1 MWLHISVV
9 SAGFTFRDSARS
21 ENRWSPSALV
31 QVESEQGSFATP
43 APLAGNSPET
53 AGNVGDYSVMQ
64 PTPRP
69 APFMGTFCRGGACQ
83 YRVQLPTDEP
93 LPSPWPF
100 PTAFPPGVVYP
111 QNQRE
116 FCRGLSCPPEQGWPA
131 DFASTEGV
139 LNCAHLYFD
148 VADSAG
154 EAASLGSKGHPFSLD
169 KLRQITV
176 SWCEKRVGFGNAGDC
191 PGLAD
196 VFVMAMVGS
205 ADKPSIGSVE
215 DVCKGFFVFNDLM
228 QQAAIDLKLLQETLP
243 KPIHNAALLAGLRKR
258 FGADRGTS
266 IGPSS
271 QRGVAFRQ
279 WYQHRLG
286 HVGRGPLPAAELP
299 VEPLAELPPAALDVM
314 KGVFRIRE
322 VVSFEQKDAAGGPP
336 KQGAADQYHYQL
348 HPEYKQNAPCN
359 HNVQSASVVYKI
371 ADGNPNVYPP
381 IPPAEIS
388 GPLMEHCTSQ
398 FAEVMLGA
406 PATGEQV
413 ITMVKEWCSWQGA
426 VTDWLN
432 QAAGMGRPDWDVR
445 TCLNMGDLVSFALR
459 YKLQDEVSSSDVCS
473 HLFLSLGAMT
483 TVKKLIK
490 DAWNAQ
496 GERGAA
502 VVSVIDN
509 SGADAAMQK
518 ALKAAEAYSKKVYEK
533 LNNQK
538 AAYDDVMSI
547 KMDQSAFSSFH
558 NTVES
563 IPELPR
569 SSQFG
574 LA

>member
-1 MWLHISVV
+1 VY
-9 SAGFTFRDSARS
+9 AGFTFRESARS
-21 ENRWSPSALV
+21 SSRPGTPALLQVHSAH
-31 QVESEQGSFATP
+31 GFAATP

-53 AGNVGDYSVMQ
+53 AGNVGEYSVMQ

-148 VADSAG
+148 VADSEG
-154 EAASLGSKGHPFSLD
+154 EAPKLGSKGHPFTLD

-243 KPIHNAALLAGLRKR
+243 KPIHNAALLAGLKRR
-258 FGADRGTS
+258 FGADRESS

-271 QRGVAFRQ
+271 QRGRAFRQ
-279 WYQHRLG
+279 WYQHRRG
-286 HVGRGPLPAAELP
+286 HRGRGPLPVSEMP
-299 VEPLAELPPAALDVM
+299 VEPFEELPPEALNIVKSASRLRD
-314 KGVFRIRE
+314 GL
-322 VVSFEQKDAAGGPP
+322 SLEQNEADGPL

-348 HPEYKQNAPCN
+348 HPEYKQNAPC
-359 HNVQSASVVYKI
+359 HQKVQSGTLVYKI

-509 SGADAAMQK
+509 SAADAAMQK

-538 AAYDDVMSI
+538 AAYDEVMSI
-547 KMDQSAFSSFH
+547 KMDESSFSSFH
-558 NTVES
+558 NEIES
-563 IPELPR
+563 VPELPR